1 VKFPEAAGS
10 AVPAIIVAFVLAALI
25 SLFATP
31 VVRRAIRRVGLLDH
45 PDERRTQRRPLPR
58 GGGLAVMVAFVAVG
72 GILAIV
78 GSAVPGVPPTSGVD
92 MGELIAL
99 FGGGILAA
107 VLGVIDDALDLRA
120 RWQFLGQIVVALVAV
135 AAGITVDF
143 IGNPFGSDNIDFP
156 AWFSISFTV
165 VWVVG
170 MINSLNFIDGLDG
183 LSTGISLIAAI
194 TLGVLSLT
202 TQIGQPFIAVLCFT
216 FAGALLG
223 FLRWNFYPAVIFQGT
238 AGVMF
243 LGYTLATLSILGTA
257 KIIVALLVLAVPI
270 VDTFWVIV
278 RRLRNGRSPFAPDRG
293 HIHHRLLDV
302 GLSHRST
309 VLLIYVM
316 CATLGLMSLVVPVS
330 TGLLAFV
337 AAVLGFGAL
346 VFVLGR
352 RAGGMTNGESNGAA
366 NGQPNPDEVR
376 P

>member
-45 PDERRTQRRPLPR
+45 PDERRTHRRPLPR
-58 GGGLAVMVAFVAVG
+58 GGGLAVVIAFAIVG
-72 GILAIV
+72 GVLAIV

-92 MGELIAL
+92 MGELIGL

-135 AAGITVDF
+135 ATGITVDF
-143 IGNPFGSDNIDFP
+143 IGNPFGSDNINFP
-156 AWFSISFTV
+156 AWFSIAFTV